1 MLKEHKTALPQ
12 NISFCG
18 SLVLCVILLY
28 YFTLTTQLAVFP
40 SQAGTSGGNA
50 GTQTTPSSNNNASNT
65 TNSNTTSNAATGKVA
80 TGDATATALLMALLM
95 AAGGTVVF
103 ARKRIYDK

>member
-1 MLKEHKTALPQ
+1 MESISGLGTTKDVCTISVLSCQKVKRQQPLSISESSVPQ
-12 NISFCG
+12 LIQNVGAS
-18 SLVLCVILLY
+18 
-28 YFTLTTQLAVFP
+28 
-40 SQAGTSGGNA
+40 TS
-50 GTQTTPSSNNNASNT
+50 P
-65 TNSNTTSNAATGKVA
+65 AATGKVA